1 MTPDQSPDRA
11 TSSIRIGIWG
21 YGRMG
26 RAVEAEAFRQGI
38 QVAWIL
44 GREDLSGVTPERIR
58 EADVVIEFTTPD
70 SACDNVVRCLHAG
83 VPVVTGTTGWSE
95 RLEEASL
102 LAREKGTAFLH
113 ASNFSVGV
121 HLFFA
126 MAHMVT
132 RIMDGQTGY
141 TPSIEEV
148 HHIHKKD
155 APSGTAITLAETVIK
170 ASGGQLKGWRK
181 ESAEVLPGDFISI
194 HSIRED
200 EVPGIHTFAFQG
212 QGDAIKLSHT
222 AHNRTGFASGA
233 LLAARFLIG
242 KKGVYTMRDVLGL
255 AGWFAR

>member
-1 MTPDQSPDRA
+1 MTSDHSPDHS

-44 GREDLSGVTPERIR
+44 RREELTGVTPEKIR

-70 SACDNVVRCLHAG
+70 SAYDNVVRCLQAG
-83 VPVVTGTTGWSE
+83 VPVVTGTTGWGE
-95 RLEEASL
+95 RLEEAIL
-102 LAREKGTAFLH
+102 LAREKETSFLH

-126 MAHMVT
+126 MAHMAT
-132 RIMDGQTGY
+132 RIMDGQPEY
-141 TPSIEEV
+141 RPFIEEV
-148 HHIHKKD
+148 HHVHKKD
-155 APSGTAITLAETVIK
+155 APSGTAITLAETVIE
-170 ASGGQLKGWRK
+170 ASGGKIRGWRK
-181 ESAEVLPGDFISI
+181 DAAGALPGDFISI

-200 EVPGIHTFAFQG
+200 EVPGIHTFAFPG
-212 QGDAIKLSHT
+212 QADTIKLTHT

-255 AGWFAR
+255 SGWFAR